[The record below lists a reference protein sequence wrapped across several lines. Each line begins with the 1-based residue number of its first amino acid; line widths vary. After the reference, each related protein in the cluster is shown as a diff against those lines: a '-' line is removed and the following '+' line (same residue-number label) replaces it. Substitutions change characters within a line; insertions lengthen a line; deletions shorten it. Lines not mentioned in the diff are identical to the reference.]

1 MQNSP
6 PATDETGEQNQTEKD
21 DDEMERTI
29 EMRTASDMRT
39 KVYTDYA
46 EWMSQLSFYGG
57 MNRIETESKVFIG
70 NQMIYIIVLKP

>member
-1 MQNSP
+1 MN
-6 PATDETGEQNQTEKD
+6 T
-21 DDEMERTI
+21 RTI

-57 MNRIETESKVFIG
+57 QNRIETQSKVFIAD
-70 NQMIYIIVLKP
+70 QMIYIIVLKP